1 MRNCIQ
7 ILPSITSARDEAQG
21 PTPDGQLF
29 SAEGS
34 GGNGPIR
41 RYIGGTVPRRAATT
55 SRTPRGQNRRT
66 AGASERANRLYDS
79 LRNLIVRGQL
89 APGARIVE
97 TEVAE
102 RFGVSRTPV
111 RAAFQRLER
120 EGYVIASATHQ
131 ARMTVAPLTRE
142 DVGELLEIVGELE
155 GLAAR
160 GAARLSETDR
170 EKLAKDL
177 ATLNSDFR
185 RAASAKGAQPGRLY
199 ELDER
204 FHRRYVEAGA
214 GPRLRSLHDAVKPQ
228 AERYIRM
235 YIALLLDTVPTA
247 GTEHDAI
254 VEAIRT
260 GNATAAQRAA
270 QTNWRHAADR
280 LVRAIEVMGE
290 QGNW

>member
-1 MRNCIQ
+1 MSHLARNASRR
-7 ILPSITSARDEAQG
+7 LATVR
-21 PTPDGQLF
+21 
-29 SAEGS
+29 
-34 GGNGPIR
+34 R
-41 RYIGGTVPRRAATT
+41 RYIGGTVPKRAAK
-55 SRTPRGQNRRT
+55 SSLTPRGQGRRT
-66 AGASERANRLYDS
+66 AGAAERANRLYDS

-160 GAARLSETDR
+160 SAARLAESER

-177 ATLNSDFR
+177 STLNSDFR
-185 RAASAKGAQPGRLY
+185 RAALAKGAQPGRLY

-214 GPRLRSLHDAVKPQ
+214 GPRLRSLHEAVKPQ

-254 VEAIRT
+254 VDAILT
-260 GNATAAQRAA
+260 GNAAAAQRAV

>member
-1 MRNCIQ
+1 MPKR
-7 ILPSITSARDEAQG
+7 AA
-21 PTPDGQLF
+21 
-29 SAEGS
+29 GS
-34 GGNGPIR
+34 SRGRAGG
-41 RYIGGTVPRRAATT
+41 RRAGGAT
-55 SRTPRGQNRRT
+55 
-66 AGASERANRLYDS
+66 ERANRLYDS

-120 EGYVIASATHQ
+120 EGYVVASATHQ
-131 ARMTVAPLTRE
+131 ARMTVAPLTKE

-160 GAARLSETDR
+160 SAARLDEDVR
-170 EKLAKDL
+170 VGVAGDL
-177 ATLNSDFR
+177 EALNADFR
-185 RAASAKGAQPGRLY
+185 RAASVKGAHAGKLY

-214 GPRLRSLHDAVKPQ
+214 GPRLRSLHEAVKPQ

-254 VEAIRT
+254 VDAIRT
-260 GNATAAQRAA
+260 GNAAAAQRAV
-270 QTNWRHAADR
+270 QTNWRHASDR
-280 LVRAIEVMGE
+280 LARAIEVMGE

>member
-1 MRNCIQ
+1 
-7 ILPSITSARDEAQG
+7 
-21 PTPDGQLF
+21 
-29 SAEGS
+29 
-34 GGNGPIR
+34 
-41 RYIGGTVPRRAATT
+41 VPRKNVTSQRA
-55 SRTPRGQNRRT
+55 PREKARRGS
-66 AGASERANRLYDS
+66 GASERANRLYES
-79 LRNLIVRGQL
+79 LRNMIVRGQL
-89 APGARIVE
+89 APGARLVE

-120 EGYVIASATHQ
+120 EGYVVASPTHQ

-160 GAARLSETDR
+160 SAAGLTDGERERLT
-170 EKLAKDL
+170 KDL
-177 ATLNSDFR
+177 GTLNAEFR
-185 RAASAKGAQPGRLY
+185 RAASVRGAQPGRLY

-214 GPRLRSLHDAVKPQ
+214 GLRLRALHEAVKPQ

-235 YIALLLDTVPTA
+235 YIALLLDTVATA

-254 VEAIRT
+254 IEAIRT
-260 GNATAAQRAA
+260 GNSGAAQRAV

-280 LVRAIEVMGE
+280 LARAIEVMGE
-290 QGNW
+290 QGSR

>member
-1 MRNCIQ
+1 VLSRA
-7 ILPSITSARDEAQG
+7 SAVALKERRGRRQ
-21 PTPDGQLF
+21 
-29 SAEGS
+29 
-34 GGNGPIR
+34 IR
-41 RYIGGTVPRRAATT
+41 RYIGSVPRRTAANA
-55 SRTPRGQNRRT
+55 RAPQDKGRRA
-66 AGASERANRLYDS
+66 AGATERANRLYDS

-120 EGYVIASATHQ
+120 EGYVIASTTHQ

-160 GAARLSETDR
+160 GAARLSESDR
-170 EKLAKDL
+170 ERLAKDL
-177 ATLNSDFR
+177 AALNTDFR
-185 RAASAKGAQPGRLY
+185 KAASAKGAQAGRLY
-199 ELDER
+199 ELDEK
-204 FHRRYVEAGA
+204 FHRRCVEAGA
-214 GPRLRSLHDAVKPQ
+214 GPRLLSLHEAVKPQ

-247 GTEHDAI
+247 GSEHDAI
-254 VEAIRT
+254 VDAIRS
-260 GNATAAQRAA
+260 GNATAAQRAV
-270 QTNWRHAADR
+270 QTNWRHASDR

>member
-1 MRNCIQ
+1 M
-7 ILPSITSARDEAQG
+7 
-21 PTPDGQLF
+21 
-29 SAEGS
+29 
-34 GGNGPIR
+34 
-41 RYIGGTVPRRAATT
+41 
-55 SRTPRGQNRRT
+55 
-66 AGASERANRLYDS
+66 
-79 LRNLIVRGQL
+79 RGQL

-120 EGYVIASATHQ
+120 EGYVIASPTHQ

-142 DVGELLEIVGELE
+142 DVEELLEIVGELE

-160 GAARLSETDR
+160 SAARLSEDAASGWR
-170 EKLAKDL
+170 KILPG
-177 ATLNSDFR
+177 LNADFR
-185 RAASAKGAQPGRLY
+185 RAVSARKGAQPGKLY
-199 ELDER
+199 ELDEK
-204 FHRRYVEAGA
+204 FPPPLRRSRRRTAT
-214 GPRLRSLHDAVKPQ
+214 RSLHDAVKPQ

-254 VEAIRT
+254 IDAIRT
-260 GNATAAQRAA
+260 GNAPAAQRAV
-270 QTNWRHAADR
+270 QTNWRHASDR
-280 LVRAIEVMGE
+280 LMRAIEVMGE

>member
-1 MRNCIQ
+1 VRER
-7 ILPSITSARDEAQG
+7 AAH
-21 PTPDGQLF
+21 
-29 SAEGS
+29 AELYW
-34 GGNGPIR
+34 PI
-41 RYIGGTVPRRAATT
+41 VQRRAA
-55 SRTPRGQNRRT
+55 SKPRSPELVRR
-66 AGASERANRLYDS
+66 ARGATERANKLYDS

-120 EGYVIASATHQ
+120 EGYVIASTTHQ

-160 GAARLSETDR
+160 SAARLDEAKR
-170 EKLAKDL
+170 ESLAKEL
-177 ATLNSDFR
+177 AALNAEFR
-185 RAASAKGAQPGRLY
+185 KAASAKGAQPGKLY
-199 ELDER
+199 ELDEK

-214 GPRLRSLHDAVKPQ
+214 GSRLRSLHEAVKPQ

-247 GTEHDAI
+247 GTEHDVI
-254 VEAIRT
+254 VDAIRT
-260 GNATAAQRAA
+260 GNSTAAQRAV
-270 QTNWRHAADR
+270 QTNWRHASDR

>member
-1 MRNCIQ
+1 
-7 ILPSITSARDEAQG
+7 
-21 PTPDGQLF
+21 
-29 SAEGS
+29 
-34 GGNGPIR
+34 
-41 RYIGGTVPRRAATT
+41 
-55 SRTPRGQNRRT
+55 
-66 AGASERANRLYDS
+66 
-79 LRNLIVRGQL
+79 
-89 APGARIVE
+89 
-97 TEVAE
+97 
-102 RFGVSRTPV
+102 
-111 RAAFQRLER
+111 
-120 EGYVIASATHQ
+120 
-131 ARMTVAPLTRE
+131 MTVAPLTRE

-160 GAARLSETDR
+160 SAAGLPDSER
-170 EKLAKDL
+170 ERLAKDL
-177 ATLNSDFR
+177 TTLNADFR
-185 RAASAKGAQPGRLY
+185 RAASARGAQPGKLY
-199 ELDER
+199 ELDEK

-235 YIALLLDTVPTA
+235 YIALLLDTVATA

-260 GNATAAQRAA
+260 GNSGTAQRAV

>member
-1 MRNCIQ
+1 M
-7 ILPSITSARDEAQG
+7 
-21 PTPDGQLF
+21 
-29 SAEGS
+29 
-34 GGNGPIR
+34 
-41 RYIGGTVPRRAATT
+41 PRRAAENPRAPSEGRRTT
-55 SRTPRGQNRRT
+55 S
-66 AGASERANRLYDS
+66 ASERANRLYEA
-79 LRNLIVRGQL
+79 LRGMIVRGQL

-120 EGYVIASATHQ
+120 EGYVTASTTHQ
-131 ARMTVAPLTRE
+131 ARMTVAPLTKE
-142 DVGELLEIVGELE
+142 DVQELLEIVAELE

-160 GAARLSETDR
+160 NASRLKESER
-170 EKLAKDL
+170 ERLAKDL
-177 ATLNSDFR
+177 DGLNADFR
-185 RAASAKGAQPGRLY
+185 RAASARGAQPGKLY
-199 ELDER
+199 ELDEK

-214 GPRLRSLHDAVKPQ
+214 GSRLRSLHEAVKPQ

-247 GTEHDAI
+247 GTEHDVI
-254 VEAIRT
+254 VDAIRT
-260 GNATAAQRAA
+260 GNAAAAQRAV

-280 LVRAIEVMGE
+280 LVRAIDVMGE

>member
-1 MRNCIQ
+1 MYTIR
-7 ILPSITSARDEAQG
+7 LEITRQDWRRKKAG
-21 PTPDGQLF
+21 F
-29 SAEGS
+29 
-34 GGNGPIR
+34 GNAGR
-41 RYIGGTVPRRAATT
+41 SYIGGMVQRRAAAK
-55 SRTPRGQNRRT
+55 PRVPAEKGRRAT
-66 AGASERANRLYDS
+66 GATERATRLYDS

-120 EGYVIASATHQ
+120 EGYVFASPTHQ

-160 GAARLSETDR
+160 SAARLDEASR
-170 EKLAKDL
+170 ESLAKDL
-177 ATLNSDFR
+177 TRLNAEFR
-185 RAASAKGAQPGRLY
+185 RAASAKGAQPGKLY
-199 ELDER
+199 ELDEK

-214 GPRLRSLHDAVKPQ
+214 GSRLRSLHEAVKPQ

-247 GTEHDAI
+247 GTEHDVIVDAI
-254 VEAIRT
+254 LT
-260 GNATAAQRAA
+260 GNAAAAQRAV

-280 LVRAIEVMGE
+280 LVRAIDVMGE

>member
-1 MRNCIQ
+1 MYTIDAPRI
-7 ILPSITSARDEAQG
+7 R
-21 PTPDGQLF
+21 PTG
-29 SAEGS
+29 E
-34 GGNGPIR
+34 R
-41 RYIGGTVPRRAATT
+41 RKAGYIGVVPRRPAAN
-55 SRTPRGQNRRT
+55 SRTQHDTGRRA
-66 AGASERANRLYDS
+66 AGATERANRLYDS

-120 EGYVIASATHQ
+120 EGYVVASATHQ

-160 GAARLSETDR
+160 SAARLSEADR
-170 EKLAKDL
+170 ERVAKDL
-177 ATLNSDFR
+177 ASLNAEFR

-199 ELDER
+199 ELDEK
-204 FHRRYVEAGA
+204 FHRRYVEAGS
-214 GPRLRSLHDAVKPQ
+214 GPRLLSLHEAVKPQ

-247 GTEHDAI
+247 GSEHDAI
-254 VEAIRT
+254 VDAIRT
-260 GNATAAQRAA
+260 GNAAAAQKAV
-270 QTNWRHAADR
+270 QTNWRHASDR

>member
-1 MRNCIQ
+1 LAVI
-7 ILPSITSARDEAQG
+7 
-21 PTPDGQLF
+21 
-29 SAEGS
+29 
-34 GGNGPIR
+34 
-41 RYIGGTVPRRAATT
+41 VPKRAA
-55 SRTPRGQNRRT
+55 SGPRKSPDRGRST

-111 RAAFQRLER
+111 RAAFQRLEQ
-120 EGYVIASATHQ
+120 EGYVIASSTHQ

-160 GAARLSETDR
+160 SAARLGESDR
-170 EKLAKDL
+170 ERLAREL
-177 ATLNSDFR
+177 ATLNADFR
-185 RAASAKGAQPGRLY
+185 RAASAKGAQPGTLY
-199 ELDER
+199 ELAEK

-214 GPRLRSLHDAVKPQ
+214 GSRLRSLHDAVKPQ

-247 GTEHDAI
+247 GSEHDAI
-254 VEAIRT
+254 VDAIRT
-260 GNATAAQRAA
+260 GNATAAQRAV

>member
-1 MRNCIQ
+1 M
-7 ILPSITSARDEAQG
+7 SV
-21 PTPDGQLF
+21 
-29 SAEGS
+29 EGALYWR
-34 GGNGPIR
+34 I
-41 RYIGGTVPRRAATT
+41 VPRKNASKMRL
-55 SRTPRGQNRRT
+55 PRGQGHKPS
-66 AGASERANRLYDS
+66 GASERANRLYES

-89 APGARIVE
+89 APGTRIVE
-97 TEVAE
+97 TDVAE

-120 EGYVIASATHQ
+120 EGYVIASPTHQ

-160 GAARLSETDR
+160 SAAGLPDAER
-170 EKLAKDL
+170 ERLAKDL
-177 ATLNSDFR
+177 STLNDDFR
-185 RAASAKGAQPGRLY
+185 RAASARGAQPGRLY

-204 FHRRYVEAGA
+204 FHRRYVQAGSGA
-214 GPRLRSLHDAVKPQ
+214 RLLSLHEAVKPQ

-235 YIALLLDTVPTA
+235 YIALLLDTVATA

-254 VEAIRT
+254 VEAIRA
-260 GNATAAQRAA
+260 GNSGAAQRAV

-280 LVRAIEVMGE
+280 LGRAIEVMGE
-290 QGNW
+290 QGNR

>member
-1 MRNCIQ
+1 MPKRA
-7 ILPSITSARDEAQG
+7 TSKTR
-21 PTPDGQLF
+21 
-29 SAEGS
+29 SKS
-34 GGNGPIR
+34 GGKRSTG
-41 RYIGGTVPRRAATT
+41 AA
-55 SRTPRGQNRRT
+55 
-66 AGASERANRLYDS
+66 ERATRLYDS
-79 LRNLIVRGQL
+79 LRSMIVRGQL

-120 EGYVIASATHQ
+120 EGYVSASATHQ

-142 DVGELLEIVGELE
+142 DVQELLEIVAELE

-160 GAARLSETDR
+160 NAARLPEVSRDR
-170 EKLAKDL
+170 LAKDL
-177 ATLNSDFR
+177 EVLNADFR
-185 RAASAKGAQPGRLY
+185 RAASARGAQPGKLY
-199 ELDER
+199 ELDEK
-204 FHRRYVEAGA
+204 FHRRYVDVGA
-214 GPRLRSLHDAVKPQ
+214 GSRLRSLHEAVKPQ

-235 YIALLLDTVPTA
+235 YIALLMDTVPVA

-254 VEAIRT
+254 IDAIRT
-260 GNATAAQRAA
+260 GNAAAAQRAV

-280 LVRAIEVMGE
+280 LTRAIDVMGE